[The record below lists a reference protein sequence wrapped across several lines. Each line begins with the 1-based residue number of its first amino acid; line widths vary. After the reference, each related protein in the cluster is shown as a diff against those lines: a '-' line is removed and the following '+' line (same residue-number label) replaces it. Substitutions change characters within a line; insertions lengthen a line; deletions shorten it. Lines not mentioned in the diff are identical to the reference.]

1 MSCPEEEGH
10 IWEIIIIIKNIGRA
24 IVLGLSCGVGKG
36 GRRMKGIEIALFII
50 GCGVKLAEIIAE
62 ED

>member
-1 MSCPEEEGH
+1 MSGEEE
-10 IWEIIIIIKNIGRA
+10 ISDRLSLTERILESDSLECSA
-24 IVLGLSCGVGKG
+24 ILEKG
-36 GRRMKGIEIALFII
+36 GEVMKGIEIALFII

>member
-1 MSCPEEEGH
+1 MAYLRDYPYSKEYWQSNRQEGF
-10 IWEIIIIIKNIGRA
+10 A
-24 IVLGLSCGVGKG
+24 VLGKG